1 VALPVQS
8 RAWPRVQNA
17 IGAWA
22 AGVTGLEA
30 SPADPLD
37 ATVIWA
43 NYDRGELRKPYVSL
57 QRLTV
62 ETIGRNERYIGER
75 PSSRTIT
82 VTAPTGGQTSAA
94 VQLFWATVRVA
105 AGVDEEVTRDALLTA
120 LQATLEPLE
129 FVSAGVDAIT
139 VTGAGG
145 GAVECAAIEGCT
157 VATGASAYFRVSRV
171 DRIYKVRVQ
180 LYAFDGDGA
189 DAIDEYADALLS
201 SLQQPDDPIGLPIL
215 AEYGVGVNG
224 VPPVAID
231 VTAAS
236 GALYERRLYFD
247 VGFVTP
253 SILYYTQPV
262 GVALAAAPALTLLPP

>member
-1 VALPVQS
+1 MQS

-22 AGVTGLEA
+22 AGVTGLYA

-37 ATVIWA
+37 VGVIWTQ
-43 NYDRGELRKPYVSL
+43 YDRGELRKPYVSL

-62 ETIGRNERYIGER
+62 ETLGRSERYIGER
-75 PSSRTIT
+75 PSSRVIT
-82 VTAPTGGQTSAA
+82 VTATGAASIA
-94 VQLFWATVRVA
+94 VQLYWATVRVA
-105 AGVDEEVTRDALLTA
+105 AGVDVEASRDALLTA
-120 LQATLEPLE
+120 LQATLEPLT
-129 FVSAGVDAIT
+129 FAASGTAAIV

-145 GAVECAAIEGCT
+145 GAVECSAVDGCT
-157 VATGASAYFRVSRV
+157 VATGAVAFYRVLRSNRL
-171 DRIYKVRVQ
+171 YKVRVQ

-215 AEYGVGVNG
+215 AEFGVGVNG
-224 VPPVAID
+224 VPPAAID

-253 SILYYTQPV
+253 SILYYTQPASIALV
-262 GVALAAAPALTLLPP
+262 GDPSLTVV

>member
-8 RAWPRVQNA
+8 RAWPRVQHA

-37 ATVIWA
+37 TGVIWA
-43 NYDRGELRKPYVSL
+43 NYDRGELKHPYVSL
-57 QRLTV
+57 QRLST
-62 ETIGRNERYIGER
+62 ETLGRNERYIGER
-75 PSSRTIT
+75 VSQATIT
-82 VTAPTGGQTSAA
+82 VTAVTGSIA
-94 VQLFWATVRVA
+94 VQLFWATVRVDA
-105 AGVDEEVTRDALLTA
+105 DADVEAGRDALLEA
-120 LQATLEPLE
+120 LTLTLEPLTFE
-129 FVSAGVDAIT
+129 AVGLDSIT
-139 VTGAGG
+139 VLGAGG
-145 GAVECAAIEGCT
+145 GAVECAAIDGCT
-157 VATGASAYFRVSRV
+157 VAEDETAYYRVTRI
-171 DRIYKVRVQ
+171 DRLYRVRVQ

-215 AEYGVGVNG
+215 AEFGVGVNG

-231 VTAAS
+231 ATAAS

-253 SILYYTQPV
+253 HVLYYTDPAGIV
-262 GVALAAAPALTLLPP
+262 SAGAPSLQTPFP